1 MLILCLIIVWN
12 LLIFLRLEPG
22 VWQDIGFFYGNGFIL
37 FRWIYPALIKFK
49 EKQKADLF
57 VPTFVRKRKEQELEV
72 LKEEREREAF
82 IERKRHAI

>member
-49 EKQKADLF
+49 EKQKADLS